1 MRLNISYNI
10 LGKGEPVIFI
20 HGIGSRKYSW
30 NGVVDELKDKYRC
43 ITYDLRGHGA
53 SKIDENEFFL
63 DDLVDDVEKL
73 PHSLTARAA
82 NVMTIHLFSSC
93 PMGERVDRCAVDS
106 YGQVH
111 GELLGCELSV
121 ASYGLQVT
129 GYRLQVA
136 G

>member
-53 SKIDENEFFL
+53 FKN
-63 DDLVDDVEKL
+63 
-73 PHSLTARAA
+73 
-82 NVMTIHLFSSC
+82 
-93 PMGERVDRCAVDS
+93 
-106 YGQVH
+106 
-111 GELLGCELSV
+111 
-121 ASYGLQVT
+121 
-129 GYRLQVA
+129 
-136 G
+136 